1 MYKKLREPINS
12 ITHFVGAG
20 LSFIALIIYLIF
32 NRSNVLCS
40 IAEFRYGMGH
50 TQSALKLYKF
60 AAKIGKIK
68 FSTIFYLTQ
77 CVQNSIISTYN
88 QNKNLPKSYFTLIV
102 LVSML
107 KD

>member
-1 MYKKLREPINS
+1 MKS
-12 ITHFVGAG
+12 IAL

-68 FSTIFYLTQ
+68 FVHRVRRAYLTLKEGD
-77 CVQNSIISTYN
+77 VDEA
-88 QNKNLPKSYFTLIV
+88 NKLLEKAPYAGLVKEQKEFLEFLKIYRFT
-102 LVSML
+102 
-107 KD
+107 K